1 MQKKIKIGVD
11 EAGRWPWAG
20 PVVAAALFFD
30 SINPP
35 SKSFIKKLD
44 DSKKLS
50 EKKRNELFTEIIEYS
65 RWNKPSIYF
74 WVGVVDS
81 FIIDEIN
88 IRQAN
93 REAMRRAL
101 IEILRKIKP
110 GSRKHIQVV
119 IDGRDN
125 YQFDELKTQ
134 PFYIV
139 GWDGKVSEISAASI
153 IAKVFRDKLMHSYAS
168 LYPDMNL
175 EHHKW
180 YGTKKHQEYLTDI
193 SKVTG
198 LHRTSFLPIQRLLK
212 IKWKKINK

>member
-1 MQKKIKIGVD
+1 MQKKIKIWVD

-30 SINPP
+30 IINPP

-50 EKKRNELFTEIIEYS
+50 EKKRDELFTEIIEYS

-74 WVGVVDS
+74 WVWVVDS
-81 FIIDEIN
+81 FVIDEIN

-101 IEILRKIKP
+101 VEVLRKIK
-110 GSRKHIQVV
+110 SRYRKHIEVV

-125 YQFDELKTQ
+125 YWFDELKEQ
-134 PFYIV
+134 PIYIV
-139 GWDGKVSEISAASI
+139 WGDGKVSEISAASI

-168 LYPDMNL
+168 LYPDMSL

-198 LHRTSFLPIQRLLK
+198 IHRTSFEPI
-212 IKWKKINK
+212 KKALGKKKRKNTK

>member
-1 MQKKIKIGVD
+1 VKKQIKIWVD

-30 SINPP
+30 ISNPP

-50 EKKRNELFTEIIEYS
+50 EKKRDELFNEIIEYS
-65 RWNKPSIYF
+65 RWEKPNLYF
-74 WVGVVDS
+74 GVWVVDS

-101 IEILRKIKP
+101 IEVIRKVKP
-110 GSRKHIQVV
+110 RSQKYIEVV

-125 YQFDELKTQ
+125 YEFDELKAQ
-134 PFYIV
+134 PLYIV
-139 GWDGKVSEISAASI
+139 GWDGKVSEISWASI
-153 IAKVFRDKLMHSYAS
+153 IAKVFRDKLMNSYAS
-168 LYPDMNL
+168 LYPDMHL
-175 EHHKW
+175 ENHKW
-180 YGTKKHQEYLTDI
+180 YGTKKHSQYLIDI

-198 LHRTSFLPIQRLLK
+198 IHRISFEPI
-212 IKWKKINK
+212 KKVLEKKKKTTK